1 MQKCRGIRRKKSQED
16 IEKFEREWLLGR
28 PDLILP
34 KKFTL
39 CVPERLQGRDEWE
52 RAKSFFV
59 SRWHIPVEEWD
70 RNILDPWLREQ
81 PDIVADLF
89 GDAFAETYC
98 RQDNWNDGR
107 FRPLLSGSG
116 DGRIDRFLSLREDR
130 AIVIPEAFR
139 EKFSEVLGGS
149 STVLIEGLPGVGKT
163 TTALALGSA
172 AGRRV
177 FFVGIDDG
185 IDENALFE
193 GVKRRCARETTFV
206 IDDCQNNWSLV
217 ARAMRRWRRALGGRD
232 YRLVLT
238 AQTAPEGTETYDLG
252 AIDLLTALRDDGVSI
267 EVVADETLF
276 RSVLAKRKSALAFA
290 PDDEIVY
297 LYGLTGG
304 SLAVLDLIVESG
316 VETIP
321 RDATIESIAPK
332 LVGHWFPTES
342 PTAPRLRDFAAVAQ
356 FDIAI
361 PALASWPE
369 PEGSRYRSAIRRLV
383 GRFADARRG
392 VPPSWR
398 FLHPAA
404 AESIFRALCAV
415 ALEDWH
421 IESVRAVVE
430 HFRERAQQDSR
441 FNSDLDRFLGNRLR
455 LSNDAEFKATV
466 LAAEDFREA
475 VRARVA
481 SLSLLRLSHMT
492 FLTRGNREGRV
503 YAAWVLGRLRQILA
517 DPAGADSDELAALG
531 YALRTVGSVD
541 PAGAAQLEVPTLQL
555 IGASRTILE
564 LFRILQQTTPGFAAG
579 LIDALDAATVSDL
592 VDKTI
597 AAERPIGTLS
607 LAFRELRDRRMPDGR
622 GQLEALEDLLG
633 SAPTLRLIRARGT
646 IFELFTILQHTTPGF
661 AAGLIDA
668 LDGATVSDLV
678 DKTIAAERSI
688 GTLHLALRELDDRR
702 MPDGR
707 SQLEA
712 LQGLLGGAPTLK
724 LVRARG
730 TFFEL
735 FRILQY
741 TTPGFAAGLIDAL
754 DAATVFDLVD
764 KTIAAERSIG
774 TLNFTFRE
782 LSDRRMPDGRSQLEA
797 LETVVGVNEFWR
809 LVEGAGDLNDLAYL
823 LPHVTPEFRQSAL
836 SCPPTADA
844 SRWGALIRRGDVY
857 CLARFA
863 RDGAAFLP
871 PDTLRTFLAAAYA
884 ETRALARKS
893 SWACLAMALA
903 MCDGIASIATRELIQ
918 SETLARIGDVEL
930 GAARFDGLLEAASAL
945 KLLWRHR
952 VELRGDIAAGFYG
965 LLPPRSEWPDDH
977 KLVVAAG
984 ILLEICRDSLMGRE
998 TATSMMQAFAPSLP
1012 AKAISKA
1019 SAQSLWM
1026 FIWNFSAC
1034 QTAWNRENIRSL
1046 MSFWNVAT
1054 QDRIFA
1060 RLQSLAQKARSDEER
1075 LAALTLA
1082 GTIAYLAPEARNRSD
1097 FSVRGKVRGFP
1108 RLKDKAEDL
1117 TFVPAAL
1124 ASIGLSLIGPPRVV
1138 FEAARVERIVAKAAE
1153 YEDQG
1158 PSVKRLVQ
1166 SLRDL
1171 TRPSARR

>member
-1 MQKCRGIRRKKSQED
+1 MVTAAAGGLDFPYSSLDGYEFERLCFHLLLVQGKKPRYFGERGQAQFGIDLIISDGGRCEVYQCKNVAGYDEKNLKRD
-16 IEKFEREWLLGR
+16 LEKFEREWLLGR

-149 STVLIEGLPGVGKT
+149 STVLIEELPGVGKT

-430 HFRERAQQDSR
+430 HFRERAQPELEIQFRPRPVSR
-441 FNSDLDRFLGNRLR
+441 QSPPTVERRRVQGDGPCGGGLPRSCSSACGVPVAFALVPHDFPHAGQSRRPRLR
-455 LSNDAEFKATV
+455 GMGTW
-466 LAAEDFREA
+466 AA
-475 VRARVA
+475 
-481 SLSLLRLSHMT
+481 
-492 FLTRGNREGRV
+492 
-503 YAAWVLGRLRQILA
+503 QA
-517 DPAGADSDELAALG
+517 DPG
-531 YALRTVGSVD
+531 R
-541 PAGAAQLEVPTLQL
+541 
-555 IGASRTILE
+555 
-564 LFRILQQTTPGFAAG
+564 PG
-579 LIDALDAATVSDL
+579 
-592 VDKTI
+592 
-597 AAERPIGTLS
+597 
-607 LAFRELRDRRMPDGR
+607 GR
-622 GQLEALEDLLG
+622 
-633 SAPTLRLIRARGT
+633 
-646 IFELFTILQHTTPGF
+646 
-661 AAGLIDA
+661 
-668 LDGATVSDLV
+668 
-678 DKTIAAERSI
+678 
-688 GTLHLALRELDDRR
+688 
-702 MPDGR
+702 
-707 SQLEA
+707 
-712 LQGLLGGAPTLK
+712 
-724 LVRARG
+724 
-730 TFFEL
+730 
-735 FRILQY
+735 
-741 TTPGFAAGLIDAL
+741 
-754 DAATVFDLVD
+754 
-764 KTIAAERSIG
+764 
-774 TLNFTFRE
+774 
-782 LSDRRMPDGRSQLEA
+782 
-797 LETVVGVNEFWR
+797 
-809 LVEGAGDLNDLAYL
+809 
-823 LPHVTPEFRQSAL
+823 
-836 SCPPTADA
+836 
-844 SRWGALIRRGDVY
+844 
-857 CLARFA
+857 
-863 RDGAAFLP
+863 
-871 PDTLRTFLAAAYA
+871 
-884 ETRALARKS
+884 
-893 SWACLAMALA
+893 
-903 MCDGIASIATRELIQ
+903 
-918 SETLARIGDVEL
+918 
-930 GAARFDGLLEAASAL
+930 
-945 KLLWRHR
+945 
-952 VELRGDIAAGFYG
+952 
-965 LLPPRSEWPDDH
+965 
-977 KLVVAAG
+977 
-984 ILLEICRDSLMGRE
+984 
-998 TATSMMQAFAPSLP
+998 
-1012 AKAISKA
+1012 
-1019 SAQSLWM
+1019 
-1026 FIWNFSAC
+1026 
-1034 QTAWNRENIRSL
+1034 
-1046 MSFWNVAT
+1046 
-1054 QDRIFA
+1054 
-1060 RLQSLAQKARSDEER
+1060 
-1075 LAALTLA
+1075 
-1082 GTIAYLAPEARNRSD
+1082 
-1097 FSVRGKVRGFP
+1097 
-1108 RLKDKAEDL
+1108 
-1117 TFVPAAL
+1117 
-1124 ASIGLSLIGPPRVV
+1124 
-1138 FEAARVERIVAKAAE
+1138 
-1153 YEDQG
+1153 
-1158 PSVKRLVQ
+1158 
-1166 SLRDL
+1166 
-1171 TRPSARR
+1171 